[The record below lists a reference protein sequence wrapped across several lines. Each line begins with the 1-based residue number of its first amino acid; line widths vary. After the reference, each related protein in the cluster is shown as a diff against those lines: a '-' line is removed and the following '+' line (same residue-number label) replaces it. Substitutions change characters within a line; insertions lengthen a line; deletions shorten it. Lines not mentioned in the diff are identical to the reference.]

1 MSSREARPRPAG
13 AVRVTASLI
22 VACAWL
28 VAAAAGETEGA
39 DRASDKGKTV
49 YLRYCVSCHGQGAR
63 GDGPLAKDLRVAVAD
78 LTTLAAR
85 NAGHYPSERIQKTIE
100 SGEPLRGHGT
110 HDMPAWGD
118 AFKKTGGIEASTPE
132 EAIRNLTEYIRSLQ
146 RQEGKSS
153 P

>member
-1 MSSREARPRPAG
+1 MWSREARPVG
-13 AVRVTASLI
+13 VLRVCALLI
-22 VACAWL
+22 IACAWL
-28 VAAAAGETEGA
+28 VAASAGEMKGT

-63 GDGPLAKDLRVAVAD
+63 GDGPLAKDLRVSVPD

-85 NAGHYPSERIQKTIE
+85 NAGQDPAQRIQKIIE
-100 SGEPLRGHGT
+100 SGEGAS
-110 HDMPAWGD
+110 PA
-118 AFKKTGGIEASTPE
+118 
-132 EAIRNLTEYIRSLQ
+132 EAIRNLTEYIRALQ

>member
-1 MSSREARPRPAG
+1 MWSREARPVG
-13 AVRVTASLI
+13 VLRVCALLI
-22 VACAWL
+22 IACAWL
-28 VAAAAGETEGA
+28 VAASAGEMKGT

-63 GDGPLAKDLRVAVAD
+63 GDGPLAKDLRVSVPD

-85 NAGHYPSERIQKTIE
+85 NAGQYPAQRIQKIIE
-100 SGEPLRGHGT
+100 SGEPLHGHGT
-110 HDMPAWGD
+110 SDMPAWGD
-118 AFKKTGGIEASTPE
+118 AFKKTGGIEGASPA
-132 EAIRNLTEYIRSLQ
+132 EAIRNLTEYIRALQ